1 MTGAPF
7 VVKDQKSGKV
17 LLVHGSSGDEFGV
30 VGWLF
35 ARDPETGEEVW
46 ARPMVEGHMGR
57 LNGKDSTTTG
67 DASAPSWP
75 RDKDGKLVEAWH
87 QGGGAPWQ
95 TASYDVDRNMV
106 VIGSG
111 NPAPWN
117 TWHRTQEG
125 DDPRHWDSLFTSG
138 QAYVDA
144 STGELK
150 GFFQHT
156 PNDAWDFSGN
166 NSVVLFEYKDPK
178 TSKLV
183 KASAHADR
191 NGFFFVTDREKLT
204 NGAGY
209 PNKPTSLIGAWPF
222 VEGITWASGFDLK
235 TGKPIEKDNRPPK
248 VKDGAEKGDSIFVS
262 PPFLGGTN
270 WMPMSYSPQ
279 TELFYIP
286 ANHWAMDY
294 WTEKLTYKAGSA
306 YLGQGFRIK
315 RLFDDHVGILRAI
328 DPKTGKIAWEHKEK
342 FPLWAGTLTTA
353 GGLLFTGT
361 SDGYV
366 KAFDKRN
373 GKELWKFQTGSGVV
387 SVPITWE
394 MDGEQYLGIQSGY
407 GGAVPLWGGD
417 MADLTKQ
424 VTQGGSMWVFKLPN
438 GEELRTVF
446 SNRHGATF
454 PARGVSPGRAGA
466 AWTPARSPRVQSGTP
481 RSADAQN
488 NPRPRAG
495 LPACPG
501 PRRGIRRSAG
511 HQRLR
516 PLAACPV
523 PRRRPAPRQ
532 PRRQESGRRRFLRGP
547 PGPRQPDRRQP
558 GRCQFRRR
566 RPDRRPARQGRRT
579 DRELSRRPAGRRRS
593 RIRPAFPRRF
603 QRRRPDRRQS
613 GGGQGQFRM
622 VCGARLTDANLQEA
636 KLFTANLRGA
646 DLSGS
651 YRRFAVFQGRRFCGL
666 HRLPDRLVRS
676 S

>member
-1 MTGAPF
+1 MHSIRFNSRQTIIAALVAATFCGSAVAAGAKVSWEDIVNDDKTTGDVLTYGLGMKAQRHSPLAKINTSNVANLLPAWSFSFGGEKQRGQEGQALVHDGVIYATSSYSRIFAIDARTGKRLWEYQHRLPEDIRPCCDVVNRGPAIYGDKIYFGTLDAGMVALNKDTGKVVWSKKWGDHKIGYTMTGAPF
-7 VVKDQKSGKV
+7 IVKDQKSGRV

-30 VGWLF
+30 VGYLF

-57 LNGKDSTTTG
+57 LNGKDSTPTG
-67 DASAPSWP
+67 DAKAPSWP
-75 RDKDGKLVEAWH
+75 EGPDGKKVDAWNH
-87 QGGGAPWQ
+87 GGGAPWQ
-95 TASYDVDRNMV
+95 TASYDVDKNMV
-106 VIGSG
+106 VIGTG

-117 TWHRTQEG
+117 TWHRTKEG
-125 DDPRHWDSLFTSG
+125 DDPRNWDSLFTSG

-178 TSKLV
+178 TGKLV

-191 NGFFFVTDREKLT
+191 NGFFFVTDREKLAS
-204 NGAGY
+204 GAGY

-222 VEGITWASGFDLK
+222 VDGITWAKSWNLQ
-235 TGKPIEKDNRPPK
+235 TGKPNIVEGQHPPAPK
-248 VKDGAEKGDSIFVS
+248 AGADKGESIFVS

-270 WMPMSYSPQ
+270 WMPMSYSPL

-315 RLFDDHVGILRAI
+315 KLFDDHVGTLRAI
-328 DPKTGKIAWEHKEK
+328 DPKTGKIVWEHKEK

-366 KAFDKRN
+366 KAFDAKN

-387 SVPITWE
+387 SVPVTWE
-394 MDGEQYLGIQSGY
+394 MDGEQYVGMQSGY

-424 VTQGGSMWVFKLPN
+424 VTQGSSMWVFKIPK
-438 GEELRTVF
+438 
-446 SNRHGATF
+446 
-454 PARGVSPGRAGA
+454 
-466 AWTPARSPRVQSGTP
+466 
-481 RSADAQN
+481 
-488 NPRPRAG
+488 
-495 LPACPG
+495 
-501 PRRGIRRSAG
+501 
-511 HQRLR
+511 
-516 PLAACPV
+516 
-523 PRRRPAPRQ
+523 
-532 PRRQESGRRRFLRGP
+532 
-547 PGPRQPDRRQP
+547 
-558 GRCQFRRR
+558 
-566 RPDRRPARQGRRT
+566 
-579 DRELSRRPAGRRRS
+579 
-593 RIRPAFPRRF
+593 
-603 QRRRPDRRQS
+603 
-613 GGGQGQFRM
+613 M
-622 VCGARLTDANLQEA
+622 A
-636 KLFTANLRGA
+636 K
-646 DLSGS
+646 
-651 YRRFAVFQGRRFCGL
+651 
-666 HRLPDRLVRS
+666 
-676 S
+676 

>member
-1 MTGAPF
+1 MKNRRVNLKPGLLALALTAAFAIPAQAVGTKVTWDDIRNDDKTPGDVLSYGLGLKAQRHSTLKTVNTKNVAGLVPAWSFSFGGEKQRGQESQALVHDGVIYVTASYSRIYAIDARSGKRLWEYEARLPEDIRPCCDVVNRGAAIYGDKIYFGTLDAGIVALNKDTGKVVWKKKWGDHKVGYTMTGAPF
-7 VVKDQKSGKV
+7 VIQDQKSGKV

-35 ARDPETGEEVW
+35 ARDTETGEEVW

-57 LNGKDSTTTG
+57 LNGKDSTYTG
-67 DASAPSWP
+67 DAKAPSWP
-75 RDKDGKLVEAWH
+75 EGPDGKKVEAWSH
-87 QGGGAPWQ
+87 GGGAPWQ
-95 TASYDVDRNMV
+95 TASFDLEKNMV
-106 VIGSG
+106 VIGTG

-117 TWHRTQEG
+117 TWKRTKEG
-125 DDPRHWDSLFTSG
+125 DDPRNWDSLFTSG

-178 TSKLV
+178 TGKLV

-209 PNKPTSLIGAWPF
+209 PNKPTALIGAYPF
-222 VEGITWASGFDLK
+222 VDGITWAKGFDLK
-235 TGKPIEKDNRPPK
+235 TGKPIIVEGQHPPK
-248 VKDGAEKGDSIFVS
+248 VKEGADKGDSIFVS

-270 WMPMSYSPQ
+270 WMPMSYSPD
-279 TELFYIP
+279 TGLFYIP

-294 WTEKLTYKAGSA
+294 WTENLTYKAGSA

-315 RLFDDHVGILRAI
+315 RLFDDHVGTIRAI
-328 DPKTGKIAWEHKEK
+328 DPKTGKIVWEQKEK

-366 KAFDKRN
+366 KALDAKT

-394 MDGEQYLGIQSGY
+394 MDGEQYIGMSSGY

-424 VTQGGSMWVFKLPN
+424 VTQGSSFWAFKLPK
-438 GEELRTVF
+438 
-446 SNRHGATF
+446 
-454 PARGVSPGRAGA
+454 P
-466 AWTPARSPRVQSGTP
+466 
-481 RSADAQN
+481 
-488 NPRPRAG
+488 
-495 LPACPG
+495 
-501 PRRGIRRSAG
+501 IR
-511 HQRLR
+511 
-516 PLAACPV
+516 
-523 PRRRPAPRQ
+523 
-532 PRRQESGRRRFLRGP
+532 
-547 PGPRQPDRRQP
+547 
-558 GRCQFRRR
+558 
-566 RPDRRPARQGRRT
+566 
-579 DRELSRRPAGRRRS
+579 
-593 RIRPAFPRRF
+593 
-603 QRRRPDRRQS
+603 
-613 GGGQGQFRM
+613 
-622 VCGARLTDANLQEA
+622 
-636 KLFTANLRGA
+636 
-646 DLSGS
+646 
-651 YRRFAVFQGRRFCGL
+651 
-666 HRLPDRLVRS
+666 
-676 S
+676 

>member
-1 MTGAPF
+1 MHSIRFNSRQTIIAALVAATFCGSAVAAGTKVTWEDIVNDDKTTGDVLTYGLGMKAQRHSPLTKLNTSNVANLLPAWSFSFGGEKQRGQEGQALVHDGVIYATSSYSRIFAIDARTGKRLWEYQHRLPEDIRPCCDVVNRGPAIYGDKIYFGTLDAGMVALNKDTGKVVWSKKWGDHKIGYTMTGAPF
-7 VVKDQKSGKV
+7 IVKDQKSGRV

-30 VGWLF
+30 VGYLF

-57 LNGKDSTTTG
+57 LNGKDSTPTG
-67 DASAPSWP
+67 DAKAPSWP
-75 RDKDGKLVEAWH
+75 EGPDGKKVDAWNH
-87 QGGGAPWQ
+87 GGGAPWQ
-95 TASYDVDRNMV
+95 TASYDVDKNMV
-106 VIGSG
+106 VIGTG

-117 TWHRTQEG
+117 TWHRTKEG
-125 DDPRHWDSLFTSG
+125 DDPRNWDSLFTSG

-178 TSKLV
+178 TGKLV

-191 NGFFFVTDREKLT
+191 NGFFFVTDREKLSS
-204 NGAGY
+204 GAGY

-222 VEGITWASGFDLK
+222 VDGITWAKSWNLQ
-235 TGKPIEKDNRPPK
+235 TGKPNIVEGQHPPK
-248 VKDGAEKGDSIFVS
+248 PKDGADKGESIFVS

-270 WMPMSYSPQ
+270 WMPMSYSPV

-315 RLFDDHVGILRAI
+315 KLFDDHVGTLRAM
-328 DPKTGKIAWEHKEK
+328 DPKTGKIVWEHKEK

-366 KAFDKRN
+366 KAFDAKN

-387 SVPITWE
+387 SVPVTWE
-394 MDGEQYLGIQSGY
+394 MDGEQYVGMQSGY

-424 VTQGGSMWVFKLPN
+424 VTQGSSMWVFKIPK
-438 GEELRTVF
+438 
-446 SNRHGATF
+446 
-454 PARGVSPGRAGA
+454 
-466 AWTPARSPRVQSGTP
+466 
-481 RSADAQN
+481 
-488 NPRPRAG
+488 
-495 LPACPG
+495 
-501 PRRGIRRSAG
+501 
-511 HQRLR
+511 
-516 PLAACPV
+516 
-523 PRRRPAPRQ
+523 
-532 PRRQESGRRRFLRGP
+532 
-547 PGPRQPDRRQP
+547 
-558 GRCQFRRR
+558 
-566 RPDRRPARQGRRT
+566 
-579 DRELSRRPAGRRRS
+579 
-593 RIRPAFPRRF
+593 
-603 QRRRPDRRQS
+603 
-613 GGGQGQFRM
+613 M
-622 VCGARLTDANLQEA
+622 A
-636 KLFTANLRGA
+636 K
-646 DLSGS
+646 
-651 YRRFAVFQGRRFCGL
+651 
-666 HRLPDRLVRS
+666 
-676 S
+676 